1 MMEGLI
7 LIKHIR
13 DALDEPNRPVLM
25 EIERRRPGFRPEQAR
40 LIIGLW
46 VIDAILILGL
56 LMGLQLYF

>member
-1 MMEGLI
+1 MEGLI

-13 DALDEPNRPVLM
+13 DALDEPNRPVLV
-25 EIERRRPGFRPEQAR
+25 EIERRRPGFRREQAR